1 MIIKNCRV
9 CNNSKISTV
18 IDLGYQPLANNLEKN
33 LNKKSKKYPLKVN
46 FCYICSNCQLSVAVN
61 HNILFKNYVY
71 KTSSSKSLVDHFY
84 KASKK
89 YLKKKI
95 INKKKKI

>member
-33 LNKKSKKYPLKVN
+33 LNKKSKKYPLKVK
-46 FCYICSNCQLSVAVN
+46 FCDICCNCQLSVAVN

-71 KTSSSKSLVDHFY
+71 KT
-84 KASKK
+84 
-89 YLKKKI
+89 
-95 INKKKKI
+95 